1 MSAYRQCPVK
11 EPSHAFMLLQLPTGT
26 SVWRH
31 SVLPF
36 WAAPSVWH
44 FNRCTDALVWL
55 ARCLL
60 LILALHYVDDVGGA
74 EPEPSAS
81 SACEA
86 FRQLCDI
93 LGIRVKP
100 SKEQLPAFRH
110 KVLGV
115 WLQVCSDYVEVHPDE
130 NRVTKVI
137 RALQTSLDEDRLS
150 PEEAS
155 RLCGKLVFLRS
166 SMFGMVGRAAM
177 HPLYARFSG
186 GHEQALQLNQGLR
199 SAMTTLISL
208 LRQARPRRIPLHP
221 QKGCASIVYADAYFK
236 LGERL
241 WKVGHA
247 SPKHW
252 TRQATTELENGWG
265 FLVKTGDVVSAAHGR
280 VPAEIIRL
288 FSSRKAYIFFL
299 EVNAQIL
306 ALLANRRDFLDS
318 GCVSSTTAPVWRHWL
333 AASAGNSRSITCLHF
348 SGA

>member
-1 MSAYRQCPVK
+1 
-11 EPSHAFMLLQLPTGT
+11 MLLQLPTGT

-36 WAAPSVWH
+36 GVAPSVWH
-44 FNRCTDALVWL
+44 FNRCTDAL

-100 SKEQLPAFRH
+100 SKEQLPAFRQ

-130 NRVTKVI
+130 NRETKVI

-155 RLCGKLVFLRS
+155 RLCGKPVFLRS
-166 SMFGMVGRAAM
+166 RMFGMVGRATM
-177 HPLYARFSG
+177 HPLYARSSG
-186 GHEQALQLNQGLR
+186 GHEQALQLN
-199 SAMTTLISL
+199 
-208 LRQARPRRIPLHP
+208 
-221 QKGCASIVYADAYFK
+221 
-236 LGERL
+236 
-241 WKVGHA
+241 
-247 SPKHW
+247 
-252 TRQATTELENGWG
+252 
-265 FLVKTGDVVSAAHGR
+265 
-280 VPAEIIRL
+280 
-288 FSSRKAYIFFL
+288 
-299 EVNAQIL
+299 
-306 ALLANRRDFLDS
+306 
-318 GCVSSTTAPVWRHWL
+318 
-333 AASAGNSRSITCLHF
+333 
-348 SGA
+348 

>member
-100 SKEQLPAFRH
+100 SKEQLPAFR
-110 KVLGV
+110 
-115 WLQVCSDYVEVHPDE
+115 P
-130 NRVTKVI
+130 
-137 RALQTSLDEDRLS
+137 
-150 PEEAS
+150 
-155 RLCGKLVFLRS
+155 
-166 SMFGMVGRAAM
+166 
-177 HPLYARFSG
+177 
-186 GHEQALQLNQGLR
+186 QG
-199 SAMTTLISL
+199 
-208 LRQARPRRIPLHP
+208 P
-221 QKGCASIVYADAYFK
+221 
-236 LGERL
+236 
-241 WKVGHA
+241 
-247 SPKHW
+247 
-252 TRQATTELENGWG
+252 
-265 FLVKTGDVVSAAHGR
+265 
-280 VPAEIIRL
+280 
-288 FSSRKAYIFFL
+288 
-299 EVNAQIL
+299 
-306 ALLANRRDFLDS
+306 
-318 GCVSSTTAPVWRHWL
+318 WRL
-333 AASAGNSRSITCLHF
+333 AAGMQRLRRGS
-348 SGA
+348 SG